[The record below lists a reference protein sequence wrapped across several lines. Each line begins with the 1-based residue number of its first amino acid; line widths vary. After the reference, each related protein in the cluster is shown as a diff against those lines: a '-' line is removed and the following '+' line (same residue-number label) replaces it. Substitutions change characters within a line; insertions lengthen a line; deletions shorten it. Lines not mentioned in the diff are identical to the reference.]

1 MSLETF
7 AEMSCLL
14 AFWLPRFC
22 LAEVPPCTSG
32 NLRSE
37 IQHQVSTLSSLTVF
51 DNISYSV
58 DGCRVTLTG
67 YVTRPVLKVEA
78 EKALNLIAG
87 VERVENRIEVLPL
100 SSVDNTLRL
109 RVYRAIYEFPHLEK
123 YAVGINKPIRI
134 IVRNSRVT
142 LEGVVDCEADRDI
155 AGFRAKGIAD
165 VISVKNNLRVS
176 GSS

>member
-1 MSLETF
+1 MSVEVLV
-7 AEMSCLL
+7 EMSCLL

-22 LAEVPPCTSG
+22 AAEVPPCASG
-32 NLRSE
+32 KLRSE
-37 IQHQVSTLSSLTVF
+37 VQHQVSALSSFTVF
-51 DNISYSV
+51 DNISYAV
-58 DGCRVTLTG
+58 NECRVTLTG
-67 YVTRPVLKVEA
+67 SVTRPARKAEA
-78 EKALNLIAG
+78 EKAVKGIEG

-109 RVYRAIYEFPHLEK
+109 RVYRAIYEFPHLQK
-123 YAVGINKPIRI
+123 YAVGVSKPIRI
-134 IVRNSRVT
+134 IVRNSKVT

-176 GSS
+176 GPW